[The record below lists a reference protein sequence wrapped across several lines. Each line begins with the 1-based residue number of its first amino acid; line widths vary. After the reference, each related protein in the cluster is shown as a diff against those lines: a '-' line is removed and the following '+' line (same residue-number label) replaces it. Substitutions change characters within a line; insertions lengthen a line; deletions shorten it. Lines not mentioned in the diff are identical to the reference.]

1 MPAEA
6 ILQWVAHHAYGG
18 VFFLLMFGIVGL
30 PVPDELLLTYLGYLV
45 NRGDVLF
52 APAVACAFL
61 GTTCGI
67 SVSFL
72 LGRTLGLR
80 ILHRYGKFVRITPE
94 MLQRTHNWFER
105 IGKWS
110 LTFGYFV
117 PGVRHLTAYVA
128 GTAELEPHEFAA
140 FAYTGGAFWVLTF
153 VSLGY
158 FLGEAWLRVLQK
170 FHRGASI
177 ATGIAA
183 VAALLYCLVWQIKR
197 RKVSQ

>member
-1 MPAEA
+1 MPMEA

-18 VFFLLMFGIVGL
+18 IFFLLMFGIIGL

-45 NRGDVLF
+45 FRGDVQF
-52 APAVACAFL
+52 APGVTCAFL

-67 SVSFL
+67 SSSYL
-72 LGRTLGLR
+72 LGRTLGLG
-80 ILHRYGKFVRITPE
+80 ILHRYGKYVRVTPD
-94 MLQRTHNWFER
+94 MLQRVHNWFEH

-128 GTAELEPHEFAA
+128 GTAELELRKFAA
-140 FAYTGGAFWVLTF
+140 FAYPGGALWVLTF

-158 FLGEAWLRVLQK
+158 FLGEAWLRVIQK
-170 FHRGASI
+170 FHRGALVV
-177 ATGIAA
+177 TGIV
-183 VAALLYCLVWQIKR
+183 VAIAIILLFLRWTLRKR
-197 RKVSQ
+197 A

>member
-1 MPAEA
+1 MPTEA

-18 VFFLLMFGIVGL
+18 VFFLLMFGIIGL
-30 PVPDELLLTYLGYLV
+30 PVPDELLLTYLGYLAY
-45 NRGDVLF
+45 RGDVQF
-52 APAVACAFL
+52 APTVACAFL

-67 SVSFL
+67 SFSYM

-80 ILHRYGKFVRITPE
+80 ILHKYGKYVRVTPE
-94 MLQRTHNWFER
+94 MLHRTHEWFER

-153 VSLGY
+153 ISLGY
-158 FLGEAWLRVLQK
+158 FLGEAWLRVLEK
-170 FHRGASI
+170 FHRGALL
-177 ATGIAA
+177 ATTIAA
-183 VAALLYCLVWQIKR
+183 AVVILFLLVRWMR
-197 RKVSQ
+197 RKKT

>member
-1 MPAEA
+1 MPLEA

-18 VFFLLMFGIVGL
+18 VFLLLMFGIIGL
-30 PVPDELLLTYLGYLV
+30 PVPDELLLTFLGYLV
-45 NRGDVLF
+45 YRGDVHF
-52 APAVACAFL
+52 VPAVACAFL

-67 SVSFL
+67 SFSYL

-80 ILHRYGKFVRITPE
+80 ILHKYGNYVRVTPQA
-94 MLQRTHNWFER
+94 LHRTHDWFER

-128 GTAELEPHEFAA
+128 GAAELEPHEFAA

-158 FLGEAWLRVLQK
+158 FLGEAWLRVHEKIL
-170 FHRGASI
+170 RVAPL
-177 ATGIAA
+177 ATGIA
-183 VAALLYCLVWQIKR
+183 VAFVILFLLVRWMR
-197 RKVSQ
+197 RKMK